1 MPVCLQCWVAA
12 EGRET
17 LQPCLPRVASLSLH
31 HLLGRMQ
38 LAVKGGSGQPLGS
51 GVVFWAA
58 PGALAFSRL
67 SGHTSGP
74 GVVGHCTVREYPRGG
89 RVSPRRGL
97 SGVGGISLQALRP
110 INSRGFTLNRV

>member
-1 MPVCLQCWVAA
+1 MPVCLHCWVAA

-51 GVVFWAA
+51 GVLFWAA

-89 RVSPRRGL
+89 GRAGGSP
-97 SGVGGISLQALRP
+97 SGTVGGGGYLAASAQANKQPR
-110 INSRGFTLNRV
+110 FHA